1 MTFPVDLVTFFQL
14 RIQICRIHLT
24 WKIRRTVIDP
34 AIFIYLSTE
43 EFTSVRALFPENFRF
58 FLIFVLLE
66 NKRTAFTHRE
76 VLRLVETVTAEIA
89 DRSQSFSMIVGIYA
103 LRSIFHNFQIVFL
116 CNFHNLVHLTCNT
129 GIVDRNDCPCFV
141 SDCLFNKIFV
151 NIHRIWS
158 DIHKYDFCT
167 AEHKSISR
175 RNKGIRR
182 HDHFVSRLDIAQKSG
197 HFQRMCTGCRQ
208 KHLIDIKT
216 FLHPFGTQLRVF
228 AITAEHSLRNRILNI
243 I

>member
-24 WKIRRTVIDP
+24 WKIRRTIIDP

-43 EFTSVRALFPENFRF
+43 EFTSVRALFPENFCF
-58 FLIFVLLE
+58 FLIFIFLE

-76 VLRLVETVTAEIA
+76 VFGFVETVAAEIA
-89 DRSQSFSMIVGIYA
+89 DRSQSFSMIVGIYT
-103 LRSIFHNFQIVFL
+103 LCSIFNNFQIIFL
-116 CNFHNLVHLTCNT
+116 CNFHNPVHLTCNT

-158 DIHKYDFCT
+158 DIYKYDFCT
-167 AEHKSISR
+167 TEHKGISR

-182 HDHFVSRLDIAQKSG
+182 HDYFVSRLDIA
-197 HFQRMCTGCRQ
+197 
-208 KHLIDIKT
+208 
-216 FLHPFGTQLRVF
+216 
-228 AITAEHSLRNRILNI
+228 
-243 I
+243 

>member
-1 MTFPVDLVTFFQL
+1 MKAKVRTFNGTTSPEVTQRETDHRKL
-14 RIQICRIHLT
+14 ARE
-24 WKIRRTVIDP
+24 
-34 AIFIYLSTE
+34 AAAE
-43 EFTSVRALFPENFRF
+43 G
-58 FLIFVLLE
+58 FVLLE

-129 GIVDRNDCPCFV
+129 GIVDRNDRPCFV

-158 DIHKYDFCT
+158 DIYKYDLCT
-167 AEHKSISR
+167 TEHKGISR

-208 KHLIDIKT
+208 KHLIDLKT
-216 FLHPFGTQLRVF
+216 FLHPLGTQLRVF

-243 I
+243 ISFPTSAGLLKSIICLLYSSVIK